1 MDMSSQFRLVMRSLF
16 PHACIVADRF
26 HVFRNVEWAMERVR
40 KAEQNRLFAKTRLFK
55 SNKRLLRKPYR
66 VLTNDEITRLE
77 DIFRASPRIHNAY
90 LLKETFNRVK
100 DFKGQSRECVIE
112 VLEQW
117 LDIVRTANIPEFS
130 SVLKTF
136 TSWREEI
143 INALIYPYSNGF
155 TEGCNNKIKVLK
167 RVSYGIRNFR
177 HFRTRILFL
186 NAERGHATLPV
197 HVLSESA

>member
-1 MDMSSQFRLVMRSLF
+1 MYIL
-16 PHACIVADRF
+16 I
-26 HVFRNVEWAMERVR
+26 
-40 KAEQNRLFAKTRLFK
+40 
-55 SNKRLLRKPYR
+55 
-66 VLTNDEITRLE
+66 LTFT
-77 DIFRASPRIHNAY
+77 
-90 LLKETFNRVK
+90 
-100 DFKGQSRECVIE
+100 
-112 VLEQW
+112 W

-177 HFRTRILFL
+177 RFRTRILFL